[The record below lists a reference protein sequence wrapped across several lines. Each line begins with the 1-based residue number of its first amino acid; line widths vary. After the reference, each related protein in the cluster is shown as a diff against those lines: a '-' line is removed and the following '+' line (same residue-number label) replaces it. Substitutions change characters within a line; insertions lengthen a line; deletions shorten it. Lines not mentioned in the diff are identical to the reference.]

1 MCVKVLLWLV
11 DLFPV
16 LSFSL
21 IRHHYSSW
29 KQILSVA
36 RSPRLASVGGALV
49 ISERSNQSLNITTL
63 LGKGCSTDDE
73 AIFLLLVKKIRQS
86 VWDEVLILS
95 WCHLL
100 LNVKYLPSKRFL
112 GEFEQLRH
120 SLPLGSYLQ
129 IASSCI
135 GFYLTITVRRRWC
148 CFSSAQFMPALIGR
162 PSRLMARIFERTNTC
177 CAVSPNARR
186 RGPNSPYWHDEFD
199 KSSYRPG
206 RQLKRMWQGSLSPLS
221 SCSASFRSHLSP
233 LWISYF

>member
-1 MCVKVLLWLV
+1 MRVKVLWLV

-21 IRHHYSSW
+21 IHHHYSSW
-29 KQILSVA
+29 KQILSA
-36 RSPRLASVGGALV
+36 APSPRLASVGGTLV

-73 AIFLLLVKKIRQS
+73 AIFLLLEEDKAVCVGWTYWFS
-86 VWDEVLILS
+86 HDVTCCWM
-95 WCHLL
+95 
-100 LNVKYLPSKRFL
+100 LNTYLVIL
-112 GEFEQLRH
+112 GEFEQLPH

-129 IASSCI
+129 RTSSCI
-135 GFYLTITVRRRWC
+135 WFYLTITVRRRWC
-148 CFSSAQFMPALIGR
+148 CFSSAQFMSALIGR
-162 PSRLMARIFERTNTC
+162 PPRLMARIFERTNTC

-186 RGPNSPYWHDEFD
+186 RRPNSPYWHDEFD